1 MHLLIANVLLGRF
14 STHVLPSDPMTMI
27 AFISILVI
35 LLVTAGIITRMK
47 RWTWLWKE
55 WITTVDPKRIG
66 VMYLIVSMLML
77 IRGGSDAILLRAQQL
92 TGVGAS
98 SGIMP
103 TATFQQIFSAH
114 GTIMIFFVAMGFL
127 FGIVNLVV
135 PIQIGAR
142 DVAFPVMN
150 AASFWL
156 FFAGMAIVNASLGI
170 GFFSA
175 AGWLS
180 YPPLSELR
188 FSPGVGV
195 DYWIWSLQIA
205 GIGSLLSGINFLVT
219 ILRMRCPGMTLM
231 RMPMFVWSVLCSMT
245 LVMFAFPILT
255 VTLALLFLDRSLGTH
270 FFTISGGG
278 NMMMYVNLIW
288 AWGHPEVYILVMPGF
303 GIFSEVVA
311 TFSRKPL
318 FGYTSM
324 VAALGA
330 ITILAYT
337 VWVHHFFT
345 MGAGSD
351 VNAVF
356 GIATMIISIPTG
368 VKIFNWLATMYRGR
382 IHFASPMYFFMG
394 FVVLF
399 TLGGVTGVILAVPG
413 LDYQLHNSLFLVA
426 HFHTMIVSGVLF
438 ADFAGLIY
446 WFPKIFGF
454 TLSEKWL
461 KRSFWCWFVGFIL
474 AFAPL
479 YILGFMGVTRR
490 TSHYASSTGWQ
501 PLFAVAAVGT
511 ALIAV
516 GVAIQVGLFIASIR
530 TRNARRDVT
539 GDPWNGRTLEWA
551 LPSPV
556 PIYTFAITPV
566 VHSRDPFWE
575 AKEGREPDPLQA
587 TATHPYED
595 ISLPMNTPTGFFIG
609 MAGFLVGFSM
619 IWHMYWLGAVA
630 AVLFVIMLIYRT
642 TSTDDSEYVIPKEL
656 LTGSGKSTKGVVA
669 A

>member
-27 AFISILVI
+27 AFISIIVI
-35 LLVTAGIITRMK
+35 LLVTAMLITRMK

-92 TGVGAS
+92 TGVGAA

-205 GIGSLLSGINFLVT
+205 GIGSLLSGINFVVT

-324 VAALGA
+324 VAA
-330 ITILAYT
+330 
-337 VWVHHFFT
+337 
-345 MGAGSD
+345 
-351 VNAVF
+351 
-356 GIATMIISIPTG
+356 
-368 VKIFNWLATMYRGR
+368 
-382 IHFASPMYFFMG
+382 
-394 FVVLF
+394 
-399 TLGGVTGVILAVPG
+399 
-413 LDYQLHNSLFLVA
+413 
-426 HFHTMIVSGVLF
+426 
-438 ADFAGLIY
+438 
-446 WFPKIFGF
+446 
-454 TLSEKWL
+454 
-461 KRSFWCWFVGFIL
+461 
-474 AFAPL
+474 
-479 YILGFMGVTRR
+479 
-490 TSHYASSTGWQ
+490 
-501 PLFAVAAVGT
+501 
-511 ALIAV
+511 
-516 GVAIQVGLFIASIR
+516 
-530 TRNARRDVT
+530 
-539 GDPWNGRTLEWA
+539 
-551 LPSPV
+551 
-556 PIYTFAITPV
+556 
-566 VHSRDPFWE
+566 
-575 AKEGREPDPLQA
+575 
-587 TATHPYED
+587 
-595 ISLPMNTPTGFFIG
+595 
-609 MAGFLVGFSM
+609 
-619 IWHMYWLGAVA
+619 
-630 AVLFVIMLIYRT
+630 
-642 TSTDDSEYVIPKEL
+642 
-656 LTGSGKSTKGVVA
+656 
-669 A
+669 